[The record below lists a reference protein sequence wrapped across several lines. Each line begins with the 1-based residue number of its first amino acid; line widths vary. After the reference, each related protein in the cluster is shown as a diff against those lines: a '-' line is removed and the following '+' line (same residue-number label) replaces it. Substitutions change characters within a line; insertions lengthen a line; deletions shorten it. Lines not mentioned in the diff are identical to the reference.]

1 VKRGLAIFA
10 LGLLVSLLVAVV
22 FSRFASSQPDG
33 LEYVAGEQGFI
44 DAAEDHALSDLPLAD
59 YGGDDSRKLMLA
71 GLVGT
76 LATLGLGYG
85 VFWLARSREHPTEQ

>member
-1 VKRGLAIFA
+1 MVIFA
-10 LGLLVSLLVAVV
+10 LGLLVSLLIAVV

-33 LEYVAGEQGFI
+33 LEYVAGEQGFL
-44 DAAEDHALSDLPLAD
+44 DSAEEHALSDLPLAD
-59 YGGDDSRKLMLA
+59 YGGDSAGGLMLA

-85 VFWLARSREHPTEQ
+85 VFWLARSREQEPEQ

>member
-1 VKRGLAIFA
+1 MKRGLAIFA
-10 LGLLVSLLVAVV
+10 LGLLVSLLIAVV

-33 LEYVAGEQGFI
+33 LEYVAGAQGFL
-44 DAAEDHALSDLPLAD
+44 DAAEDHALANLPLAD
-59 YGGDDSRKLMLA
+59 YGGDSSRKLMLA

-85 VFWLARSREHPTEQ
+85 IFWLARSREHPEEQ